1 MPNPTV
7 AAGYPKALLDF
18 AVSRGA
24 DRQMLIERSHI
35 RLEDLEDQDN
45 RIPLANYLA
54 LLKAGIEL
62 CNEPALSLLF
72 GEAVKLP
79 DISLVGLIGVA
90 FDNVESVRR
99 QVNRY
104 APLTLDADDGGTADA
119 TEFVRENGDVWMKF
133 SGQIYI
139 DNPLLIESGLARK
152 TCVANR
158 LVG

>member
-1 MPNPTV
+1 MPNPTI

-35 RLEDLEDQDN
+35 RLDDLTDQDS

-54 LLKAGIEL
+54 LLNAGIEL

-79 DISLVGLIGVA
+79 DISIVGLIGQTAGNSEEGRRQLSRYGRLA
-90 FDNVESVRR
+90 FDE
-99 QVNRY
+99 
-104 APLTLDADDGGTADA
+104 DDGSSDQM
-119 TEFVRENGDVWMKF
+119 EILREGRDVWLK
-133 SGQIYI
+133 STSRIY
-139 DNPLLIESGLARK
+139 
-152 TCVANR
+152 
-158 LVG
+158 

>member
-24 DRQMLIERSHI
+24 DRQMLIERSH
-35 RLEDLEDQDN
+35 LCLDDLDDQDN

-54 LLKAGIEL
+54 LLSAGIEL

-72 GEAVKLP
+72 GEAVMLQE
-79 DISLVGLIGVA
+79 ISIVGLIGVA

-99 QVNRY
+99 QVNRF

-119 TEFVRENGDVWMKF
+119 IELVRENGD
-133 SGQIYI
+133 
-139 DNPLLIESGLARK
+139 
-152 TCVANR
+152 
-158 LVG
+158 

>member
-1 MPNPTV
+1 MPNPTI
-7 AAGYPKALLDF
+7 AAGYPRGFLDF

-45 RIPLANYLA
+45 RIPLANYIA

-72 GEAVKLP
+72 GEAVRMQ
-79 DISLVGLIGVA
+79 DVSIVGLIGVA
-90 FDNVESVRR
+90 WDDVESGR
-99 QVNRY
+99 QLINRY

-119 TEFVRENGDVWMKF
+119 MEFVRENGDVWINF
-133 SGQIYI
+133 TS
-139 DNPLLIESGLARK
+139 A
-152 TCVANR
+152 
-158 LVG
+158 

>member
-18 AVSRGA
+18 AVSKGA

-35 RLEDLEDQDN
+35 HLEDLEDQDS

-54 LLKAGIEL
+54 LLDAGIKL

-72 GEAVKLP
+72 GEGVKLL

-90 FDNVESVRR
+90 FDNVEAVRR

-104 APLTLDADDGGTADA
+104 APLTLDGDHGG
-119 TEFVRENGDVWMKF
+119 
-133 SGQIYI
+133 
-139 DNPLLIESGLARK
+139 
-152 TCVANR
+152 
-158 LVG
+158 